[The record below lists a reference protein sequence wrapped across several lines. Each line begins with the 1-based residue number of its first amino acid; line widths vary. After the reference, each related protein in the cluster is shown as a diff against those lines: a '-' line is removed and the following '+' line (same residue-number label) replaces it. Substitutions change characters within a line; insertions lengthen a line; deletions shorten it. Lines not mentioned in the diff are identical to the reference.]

1 MEAGTKR
8 RLRRAIAGLSW
19 ASALYLLFR
28 VSAFYLGL
36 GHARRHH
43 IESGAFLFLLLLLPL
58 VLMRRGASD
67 TVLPDGASRRRIEPV
82 VRAAGFAVA
91 SLIIYWQLLSTGLFA
106 DDYVI
111 IEAAREGRLTVWREL
126 FRPVI
131 FLVWRPLIAVN
142 GAPAP
147 LLHAVNIV
155 LHGINAALVA
165 LIAHRLL
172 RDRWSGL
179 AAGGLF
185 LLLPSGLEAVAW
197 PSGLQD
203 VLMTTFV
210 LVFLGLVTDGRQVWW
225 KGGVAMVTLVAGLL
239 TKETAIAAPVLAA
252 ALGAAAETP
261 DARRR
266 IWKMAAI
273 SLAVVAGFVAI
284 RLVVLPVPASYGA
297 DLTRYGVKE
306 LLVRPFATLIVP
318 LREEETQW
326 APVLAIGLVTLVV
339 VALRIAAGRWDRHA
353 PGFRIALV
361 GAAMA
366 LAAVAPVLSYFYI
379 DANLLGSRYLYL
391 AQAGWALV
399 LIAAFQTASHGRKA
413 LFLSLVGGLLAV
425 WLVVARMH
433 VDLWTEAARA
443 RARVIAAAGTATPNC
458 SSWAVYG
465 LPSTLRG
472 VPLFVN
478 GFPEAARQELPGRIR
493 VAPATVDPGECRLR
507 WNGER
512 FERD

>member
-1 MEAGTKR
+1 
-8 RLRRAIAGLSW
+8 LRRAIAGLSW

-36 GHARRHH
+36 GSARRHH
-43 IESGAFLFLLLLLPL
+43 IESAAFIFVLLLLPL
-58 VLMRRGASD
+58 VLTRRGGTDA
-67 TVLPDGASRRRIEPV
+67 VLPGGTSGRRIGPAV
-82 VRAAGFAVA
+82 QAAGLVAA
-91 SLIIYWQLLSTGLFA
+91 SLIIYWRLLSTGLFA

-111 IEAAREGRLTVWREL
+111 IDAAREGRLTVWREL

-131 FLVWRPLIAVN
+131 FLVWRPLIAVS
-142 GAPAP
+142 GLPAP
-147 LLHAVNIV
+147 FLHAVNII
-155 LHGINAALVA
+155 LHGVNAALVA
-165 LIAHRLL
+165 LVAQRLL
-172 RDRWSGL
+172 RNSWSGL

-210 LVFLGLVTDGRQVWW
+210 LLFLVLVTDARQAWW
-225 KGGVAMVTLVAGLL
+225 KSGVAMVTLVAGLL
-239 TKETAIAAPVLAA
+239 TKETAIAAPALAA

-266 IWKMAAI
+266 VWKMAAI

-284 RLVVLPVPASYGA
+284 RLAVLPVPASYGA
-297 DLTRYGVKE
+297 GLTRYGVKE

-326 APVLAIGLVTLVV
+326 APVWAIGLVTLVV
-339 VALRIAAGRWDRHA
+339 VALGVAAGRWDRYA
-353 PGFRIALV
+353 PRFRIALV
-361 GAAMA
+361 GLAMI

-391 AQAGWALV
+391 AQAGWV
-399 LIAAFQTASHGRKA
+399 LILVAVLETASGGRKA
-413 LFLSLVGGLLAV
+413 IFLPVLGTLLAA
-425 WLVVARMH
+425 WFVAGTMH
-433 VDLWTEAARA
+433 IALWTEAARA
-443 RARVIAAAGTATPNC
+443 RDRLIAAAGTTTPNC

-472 VPLFVN
+472 VPVFVN

-493 VAPATVDPGECRLR
+493 VAPAGVDPGECRLT

-512 FERD
+512 FVRD

>member
-8 RLRRAIAGLSW
+8 RLRRAVAGLSW
-19 ASALYLLFR
+19 ASALYLLLR
-28 VSAFYLGL
+28 VCAFYFGIA
-36 GHARRHH
+36 GTRRHH
-43 IESGAFLFLLLLLPL
+43 IEAAAFLFLLPLLAL
-58 VLMRRGASD
+58 VLMRRGTSD
-67 TVLPDGASRRRIEPV
+67 AVLPDGTSGGRIGPAV
-82 VRAAGFAVA
+82 QAAGFVVA
-91 SLIIYWQLLSTGLFA
+91 SLIIYWPLLSTGLFA

-131 FLVWRPLIAVN
+131 FLVWRPLIAAT
-142 GAPAP
+142 GLPAS
-147 LLHAVNIV
+147 LLHAANII

-165 LIAHRLL
+165 LVAHRLF
-172 RDRWSGL
+172 RKNWSGL

-203 VLMTTFV
+203 VLMTTCV
-210 LVFLGLVTDGRQVWW
+210 LVFLALITDGRQVWW
-225 KGGVAMVTLVAGLL
+225 KGGVAMATLVVGLL
-239 TKETAIAAPVLAA
+239 TKETAIAAPVLAV

-284 RLVVLPVPASYGA
+284 RLLVLPVPASYGA
-297 DLTRYGVKE
+297 DLTRYGFKE

-318 LREEETQW
+318 LREEEARW
-326 APVLAIGLVTLVV
+326 APVLAIGLVTVV
-339 VALRIAAGRWDRHA
+339 VVSLRVAAGRWDRHA
-353 PGFRIALV
+353 LKFRIALIGV
-361 GAAMA
+361 SMI

-391 AQAGWALV
+391 AQAGWALF
-399 LIAAFQTASHGRKA
+399 LIAALQTASQGRKA
-413 LFLSLVGGLLAV
+413 LFLSLLGGLLAV

-433 VDLWTEAARA
+433 IELWSDAARA
-443 RARVIAAAGTATPNC
+443 RDRLIAAAGTTTPDC
-458 SSWAVYG
+458 SLWAVYG

-472 VPLFVN
+472 VPVFVN

-493 VAPATVDPGECRLR
+493 VAPATVDPGECRLT

-512 FERD
+512 FVRD